1 MEREI
6 EEVTM
11 GYSLETANKLLTAIE
26 VLSTSSGSMESRA
39 FKASQCLIGIKA
51 EEFEDGPRTFWS
63 YIEENSKSVREQT
76 ATESVVTKYVSSI
89 WQLFEA
95 CRPKH

>member
-1 MEREI
+1 
-6 EEVTM
+6 M
-11 GYSLETANKLLTAIE
+11 GYSLETAHKLLTAIE

-39 FKASQCLIGIKA
+39 FKASKSLIGIKA
-51 EEFEDGPRTFWS
+51 EEFEDGPRTFWN
-63 YIEENSKSVREQT
+63 YIEENSQSVREQT

-95 CRPKH
+95 SRPKH